1 VAGLATATENE
12 LYTRGVRTMLAAWER
27 VAAGSAGAAVE
38 RLDGVSVAAFPNDPE
53 RVFYNNAVLARDL
66 ETAGRRV
73 AVEAMEAVYADARVD
88 RFAAWVH
95 DSDEPMQAELGR
107 RGYTVNESTRAMGM
121 TLDSVPRV
129 STPPDPAGVS
139 FGPLDWSSYL
149 DYLGGDGDVPEGL
162 LAGTD
167 PNAFR
172 ALGAWL
178 GGENVAA
185 AIAFDHEGDSGIFN
199 MGTREWARRRGIG
212 TALTVLHLREAAG
225 RGCST
230 LTLQA
235 TPMAERVYAA
245 VGFRDLGRFLEYAP
259 RRSD

>member
-1 VAGLATATENE
+1 MAELATVTDNE
-12 LYTRGVRTMLAAWER
+12 LYTRGVRTMLAAWEQ

-53 RVFYNNAVLARDL
+53 RVFYNNAILARDL
-66 ETAGRRV
+66 E
-73 AVEAMEAVYADARVD
+73 AVERQAALEAMEALYREAGVD

-95 DSDEPMQAELGR
+95 ESDEPMRVELGR
-107 RGYTVNESTRAMGM
+107 RGYAVTETTRAMGL
-121 TLDSVPRV
+121 TLDSVRQP
-129 STPPDPAGVS
+129 STPPNPAGVS
-139 FGPLDWSSYL
+139 FAPLDWSGYL
-149 DYLGGDGDVPEGL
+149 EYLGGDGDVPEGL

-167 PNAFR
+167 PHAFR

-178 GGENVAA
+178 GRENVAA

-199 MGTREWARRRGIG
+199 MGTRDSARRRGIG
-212 TALTVLHLREAAG
+212 TALTALHLREAAG

-230 LTLQA
+230 ATLQA
-235 TPMAERVYAA
+235 TPIAERVYAA

-259 RRSD
+259 GRSD